1 MLHIVRQSREME
13 RVRRI
18 HPYPCECGNVSVQRQ
33 TFSLRTLT
41 VAVHLENIV
50 STNLLC
56 VWAFCW
62 GPRRGFGM
70 TLDDGRRVF
79 QLSRSGS
86 DEGKGAP
93 VGYPRRAWCNCTSKF
108 QATAQGPKKCRGP
121 AGQPLEDELDHVE
134 LRKLHQVRLP
144 LKL

>member
-1 MLHIVRQSREME
+1 ME

-56 VWAFCW
+56 V
-62 GPRRGFGM
+62 GFLLGAEAAIR
-70 TLDDGRRVF
+70 DD
-79 QLSRSGS
+79 
-86 DEGKGAP
+86 
-93 VGYPRRAWCNCTSKF
+93 T
-108 QATAQGPKKCRGP
+108 
-121 AGQPLEDELDHVE
+121 
-134 LRKLHQVRLP
+134 
-144 LKL
+144 